1 MVTGI
6 DIPAI
11 TLREHEH
18 LITLIDELIGAIKR
32 LPDDVEWGDTSWA
45 QDVEILNFIRIQT
58 LSLQNA
64 KDNVVRGYYRDT
76 YHLLRMVYEAYF
88 ILRLVSTCDKYP
100 FRIKIKREEHDPGL
114 ERAKNKTI
122 QEAQR
127 VFGNRLVR
135 TYMEN
140 RNTLVVVLR
149 GIPVVDNQGQDTGT
163 TVPYYYQAW
172 HEFRPVEYHLRRQG
186 LQDRIPTLRFLTGEW
201 ADIPRKIKKNLN
213 KDYGL
218 LYKYFLTFDRI
229 LDNLRLNG
237 VLNKKISTRVLVHY
251 NFLSN
256 FSHSTSD
263 SVSLVSTRRIWET
276 TAGGLTVIYN
286 HYFSELALLYICHLL
301 SMHLQHAMFYLRW
314 RAIKLKNKRRI
325 YQPLCSRV
333 EDDFGY
339 FWFIFNKPHQYDRFT
354 HANRKCNY
362 RRQIFYRPEDIR
374 LGDVR
379 YYDDPLYRLKQLHQ
393 SQRELTTGNIFD
405 SPFPREDA
413 FP

>member
-1 MVTGI
+1 MVTRI
-6 DIPAI
+6 DIPTI

-18 LITLIDELIGAIKR
+18 LINLIDELIVAIKR
-32 LPDDVEWGDTSWA
+32 LPDDVEWGHTSWA
-45 QDVEILNFIRIQT
+45 QDREILNFIRIQT

-76 YHLLRMVYEAYF
+76 YHLLRMIYEAYF
-88 ILRLVSTCDKYP
+88 VLRLVSTCDKYP
-100 FRIKIKREEHDPGL
+100 FRIKIKRGKHDSNLEHV
-114 ERAKNKTI
+114 RTRTI

-135 TYMEN
+135 TYMED

-149 GIPVVDNQGQDTGT
+149 GIPVVDNQGQDTGVI
-163 TVPYYYQAW
+163 VPYYYQAW
-172 HEFRPVEYHLRRQG
+172 HQFRPVEYHLRRQG

-201 ADIPRKIKKNLN
+201 ARIPRKIKKELN

-218 LYKYFLTFDRI
+218 IYRYFLTFDRI
-229 LDNLRLNG
+229 LDNLCLNG
-237 VLNKKISTRVLVHY
+237 VLNKKIATRILVHY

-256 FSHSTSD
+256 FTHSTSD
-263 SVSLVSTRRIWET
+263 SVSLLSTRRITEIT
-276 TAGGLTVIYN
+276 PDGLAIIYN

-325 YQPLCSRV
+325 YQPLCHRV
-333 EDDFGY
+333 ENDFGY
-339 FWFIFNKPHQYDRFT
+339 FWFIFNKPHQYDRYT

-362 RRQIFYRPEDIR
+362 RRRIFYRPEDIR

-393 SQRELTTGNIFD
+393 SQRELTTGNIFN
-405 SPFPREDA
+405 SPFPRDDVL
-413 FP
+413 P